1 LAIRARAEAT
11 QRAPGRDNEPTPAE
25 RARARR
31 AAKRR
36 AGTEKEDT

>member
-1 LAIRARAEAT
+1 V
-11 QRAPGRDNEPTPAE
+11 PGRDNEPTPAE

-36 AGTEKEDT
+36 ADAEKDE

>member
-1 LAIRARAEAT
+1 LAIRARAEAS
-11 QRAPGRDNEPTPAE
+11 APGRDNEPTPAE